1 METSKN
7 THQTKEL
14 RYDLHCHTNLSDGQL
29 TPNELVDRA
38 IAREVDVLAITDHDS
53 LSGLKIARNHCD
65 SNAFELNLID
75 GIELSASSDFCDIHI
90 VGLGIDQD
98 DDNLK
103 QLVKRQKELRCDR
116 AEQIDDKLNK
126 AGVAGILALIKQDGV
141 ELVTRTHF
149 AKKLIQQ
156 GFAKDNTQVFKRFL
170 GRKGKAKVKNHWES
184 MQSCIKTIEECGGVA
199 VLAHPTRYPISN
211 TKLSYLIEEFKI
223 EGGSGIE
230 VSYPSLNPDQAGWL
244 EVHRAKNDL
253 LASAGSDF
261 HFPDLKWSDLGKF
274 RPVKKN
280 TPHVLDRLLS
290 VS

>member
-1 METSKN
+1 MESQDIN
-7 THQTKEL
+7 HQTKEL
-14 RYDLHCHTNLSDGQL
+14 RYDLHSHTNLSDGQL
-29 TPNELVDRA
+29 TPKQLIDRA
-38 IAREVDVLAITDHDS
+38 IAKKIDVFAITDHDS
-53 LSGLKIARNHCD
+53 LSGLTIARNHCID
-65 SNAFELNLID
+65 NALKLKLLD
-75 GIELSASSDFCDIHI
+75 GIELSASSDFGDIHI
-90 VGLGIDQD
+90 VGLGIDQE
-98 DDNLK
+98 DNNLQQLVVKQK
-103 QLVKRQKELRCDR
+103 QLRRDR

-126 AGVAGILALIKQDGV
+126 AGVAGILEMIKQDGV
-141 ELVTRTHF
+141 DLVTRTHF

-170 GRKGKAKVKNHWES
+170 GRKGKAKVKNYWES
-184 MQSCIKTIEECGGVA
+184 MQSCIKTIEGCGGVA

-211 TKLSYLIEEFKI
+211 RKLSYLIEEFKL

-230 VSYPSLNPDQAGWL
+230 VSYPSLNPDEAGWL

-280 TPHVLDRLLS
+280 IPHVLDRLLLES
-290 VS
+290 